1 MNYKEEIFNII
12 SKIENEAYLKML
24 YGFSLE
30 CAEKEQDEMLLVAP
44 VQQ

>member
-1 MNYKEEIFNII
+1 MNYKEEIFKII
-12 SKIENEAYLKML
+12 GKIENETYLKML

-30 CAEKEQDEMLLVAP
+30 CAGKEQDELLHVAP